1 MLSLLHRL
9 RGVSIVLTSCRRR
22 RKRREARPVPHE
34 SPPAEPGFTMIKLC
48 YGFVYAVTLSGM
60 VRAPAVPNRVFAH
73 DQQRGDGTVPQARL
87 GRSSHVWYGV
97 CKDVFRESSATS
109 RRRPG
114 YRPTAVPGGARR
126 TPERRT

>member
-1 MLSLLHRL
+1 MS
-9 RGVSIVLTSCRRR
+9 
-22 RKRREARPVPHE
+22 VPRQNR
-34 SPPAEPGFTMIKLC
+34 GFTMMKL
-48 YGFVYAVTLSGM
+48 GNEFVDAVTRSGM
-60 VRAPAVPNRVFAH
+60 VRSPAVPNRVFAH

-87 GRSSHVWYGV
+87 GRSGHVWYGV

-114 YRPTAVPGGARR
+114 PSPTAVLDCARR

>member
-22 RKRREARPVPHE
+22 RKRRWARPVPHE
-34 SPPAEPGFTMIKLC
+34 SPRQNRGFTMIKLC
-48 YGFVYAVTLSGM
+48 NGFVDAVTLSGM
-60 VRAPAVPNRVFAH
+60 VRAPAVPNRVCAH

>member
-1 MLSLLHRL
+1 MRVPRQN
-9 RGVSIVLTSCRRR
+9 RGF
-22 RKRREARPVPHE
+22 P
-34 SPPAEPGFTMIKLC
+34 MITLC
-48 YGFVYAVTLSGM
+48 NGFVYAVTLSGM
-60 VRAPAVPNRVFAH
+60 LRSPAVPNRVFAH

-87 GRSSHVWYGV
+87 GRSSHMWYGV

-114 YRPTAVPGGARR
+114 PSPTAAPGCARR

>member
-34 SPPAEPGFTMIKLC
+34 RPPAELGFTMIKLGN
-48 YGFVYAVTLSGM
+48 GFVDAVTLSGM
-60 VRAPAVPNRVFAH
+60 VRAPAVPNRVCAH

-87 GRSSHVWYGV
+87 GTSSHVWYGV